1 MMENLIE
8 NVDGFIQHLDG
19 INHISDKELE
29 KAYQTTVKITVYGK
43 ELEIPFDAVVYNA
56 VYDAVTKI
64 RKEL

>member
-29 KAYQTTVKITVYGK
+29 KAYKTTIKITVYGK

-64 RKEL
+64 REEL

>member
-8 NVDGFIQHLDG
+8 CVDGFIQHLEG

-29 KAYQTTVKITVYGK
+29 KAYQTTIKITVYGK

-56 VYDAVTKI
+56 VYVAVMKI
-64 RKEL
+64 REEL

>member
-19 INHISDKELE
+19 MNHISDKELE
-29 KAYQTTVKITVYGK
+29 KAYQTTVKIVVYGK

-56 VYDAVTKI
+56 VYDAVMKI
-64 RKEL
+64 REEL

>member
-1 MMENLIE
+1 MMGNLIE
-8 NVDGFIQHLDG
+8 RVDGFIQHLDG

-64 RKEL
+64 REEL

>member
-1 MMENLIE
+1 MMENSIE
-8 NVDGFIQHLDG
+8 SVDGFVQHLEG

-29 KAYQTTVKITVYGK
+29 KAYQTTVKIIVYGK

-64 RKEL
+64 REEL

>member
-64 RKEL
+64 REEL

>member
-1 MMENLIE
+1 MMENL
-8 NVDGFIQHLDG
+8 
-19 INHISDKELE
+19 DKELE

-64 RKEL
+64 REEL

>member
-8 NVDGFIQHLDG
+8 HVDGFIQHLDR
-19 INHISDKELE
+19 INYISDKELE

-64 RKEL
+64 REEL

>member
-1 MMENLIE
+1 MMGNLIE
-8 NVDGFIQHLDG
+8 RVDSFIQHLDR

-29 KAYQTTVKITVYGK
+29 KTYQTTVKISVYGK

-64 RKEL
+64 REEL

>member
-19 INHISDKELE
+19 MNHISDKELE

-64 RKEL
+64 REEL

>member
-19 INHISDKELE
+19 INHISDTELE

-64 RKEL
+64 REEL

>member
-1 MMENLIE
+1 MMKNLIE

-64 RKEL
+64 REEL

>member
-8 NVDGFIQHLDG
+8 RVDGFIQHLDR
-19 INHISDKELE
+19 INHINDKELE

-56 VYDAVTKI
+56 VYDVVTKI
-64 RKEL
+64 REEL

>member
-1 MMENLIE
+1 MMKNLIE
-8 NVDGFIQHLDG
+8 RVDGFIQHLDR

-56 VYDAVTKI
+56 VYDAVMKI
-64 RKEL
+64 REEL

>member
-1 MMENLIE
+1 MMGNLIE
-8 NVDGFIQHLDG
+8 RVDGFIQHLDG

-56 VYDAVTKI
+56 VYDAVMKI
-64 RKEL
+64 REEL

>member
-19 INHISDKELE
+19 MNHISDKELE

-56 VYDAVTKI
+56 VYNAVTKI
-64 RKEL
+64 REEL

>member
-1 MMENLIE
+1 MENLIE

-19 INHISDKELE
+19 MNHISDKELE
-29 KAYQTTVKITVYGK
+29 KAYQTTVKIAVYGK

-64 RKEL
+64 REEL